1 MTRLTSGF
9 LRSCARAC
17 LRLALL
23 AGLGVALVS
32 PSYAYDYALTF
43 AFQEPTNLPA
53 NPSSILVQSPSFVDV
68 PAGAVLTVHLLRGDT
83 LVATSKLTF
92 TQAFR
97 SEALI
102 PPAPLASFLPLNA
115 GNTTGEPLANTQLI
129 AGTADLT
136 LVAQAPTQYRFLWD
150 LSAGVMGTPGRA
162 VVTGLPAPFFGDLKL
177 CAVSAAKALGDQKP
191 GSILFFNRFTS
202 SASNPLREN
211 TQLSLTNTHVSTST
225 YVRLFLVSSTTC
237 EITELVLCLA
247 AQQTVSVYLS
257 DLDPGVTGYIVAL
270 ASDAGGRPN
279 YFNWLIGQAV
289 IKQPTAT
296 GSATAVLGAYSV
308 TKRKEGVVAA
318 DGNNVAE
325 MIFDD
330 VNYDRLPAQL
340 AFDSVPSQL
349 NGANTTQLSLFRPVP
364 NLAGSLV
371 GTTVQM
377 TGAGRNAQNQL
388 ATTTGTVSLNCFS
401 QLNVSS
407 LRLSPTPVGTLL
419 APGTTAWFTASAP
432 DLQPLLGVLINT
444 GEFSGGTLARPLS
457 FSTEYRIKVPVM
469 TLNCP

>member
-1 MTRLTSGF
+1 MLSG
-9 LRSCARAC
+9 
-17 LRLALL
+17 LL
-23 AGLGVALVS
+23 AAAASSG
-32 PSYAYDYALTF
+32 YAYDYALTF
-43 AFQEPTNLPA
+43 AFQEAANLPA
-53 NPSSILVQSPSFVDV
+53 NPSSVLVQSPSFLDV

-92 TQAFR
+92 TQAFH

-102 PPAPLASFLPLNA
+102 PPVPLASFLPLNA
-115 GNTTGEPLANTQLI
+115 SNTSGEPLVNTQLE
-129 AGTADLT
+129 AGKADLT
-136 LVAQAPTQYRFLWD
+136 LLSQAPTQYRFLWE

-177 CAVSAAKALGDQKP
+177 CAVSAAKAMGDQKP
-191 GSILFFNRFTS
+191 GSLLFFNRFTS

-225 YVRLFLVSSTTC
+225 FVRLFLVSNATC
-237 EITELVLCLA
+237 EITELALCLA

-257 DLDPGVTGYIVAL
+257 DIDPGVTGYIVAL
-270 ASDAGGRPN
+270 ATDNGGRPN
-279 YFNWLIGQAV
+279 YFNWLIGQAI

-296 GSATAVLGAYSV
+296 GSTTAVLGAYAV
-308 TKRKEGVVAA
+308 TKRREGVVAA

-349 NGANTTQLSLFRPVP
+349 NGVNTTQLSIFRPVP
-364 NLAGSLV
+364 NLAGGSV
-371 GTTVQM
+371 STTVQI

-388 ATTTGTVSLNCFS
+388 ATTTGNVALNCFT
-401 QLNVSS
+401 QLNVAS

-419 APGTTAWFTASAP
+419 PPGSTAWFTASAQ
-432 DLQPLLGVLINT
+432 DLQPLLGVLLNT
-444 GEFSGGTLARPLS
+444 GEFNGGTLARALS
-457 FSTEYRIKVPVM
+457 YSTEYRIKVKVM